1 MRKILITITNFIIF
15 TAILIFVIVLSIKQ
29 ITVDTLYNTML
40 TQKIRQSITQFN
52 SNIVVTDDE
61 IKKILEKYIMIVT
74 SNEDISVEKEIIEII
89 DKYNLTD
96 EEKKE
101 IIKISEEEVKTMKK
115 NIINQY
121 NQSDKEKQMIKLYNF
136 LNSSLIKI
144 ILCII
149 IIIGII
155 VLMILQKSIFEWII
169 KMGFNLL
176 IIGASFIFVFPSIL
190 KETSAIEI
198 NYLSITNYGTKIA
211 ALGLIL
217 NIIYCLIETIRI
229 NFFYNEEEE

>member
-74 SNEDISVEKEIIEII
+74 SNKDISVEKEIIEII

-121 NQSDKEKQMIKLYNF
+121 NQSDKEKRMIKLYNF

-198 NYLSITNYGTKIA
+198 NYLAITNYGTKIA